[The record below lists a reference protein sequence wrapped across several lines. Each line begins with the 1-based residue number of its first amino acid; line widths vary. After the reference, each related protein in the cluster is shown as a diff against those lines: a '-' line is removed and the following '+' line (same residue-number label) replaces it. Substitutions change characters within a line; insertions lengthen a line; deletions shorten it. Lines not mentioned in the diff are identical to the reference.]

1 MQIINV
7 IETINGVI
15 SQIQSFT
22 IEGDNEEEKQFVV
35 EQAEKCF
42 IDIVKEHEPDLEE
55 EDEENYISDGYDDQ
69 NGYEVQIIWS
79 HNIVQQELTE
89 QPKENNVSYFL
100 FGADACMNLEED
112 DNIEDVLKADTFAI
126 HEFNT
131 KDSISSFLHA
141 YDGWGNQVELTKE
154 QYDFLLKRQEA

>member
-15 SQIQSFT
+15 YQIQSFT
-22 IEGDNEEEKQFVV
+22 IIGGNEEEKQFVV

-42 IDIVKEHEPDLEE
+42 IDIVKEHEPDIEK

-79 HNIVQQELTE
+79 DHIVEQKLAE
-89 QPKENNVSYFL
+89 QPEELKYYL
-100 FGADACMNLEED
+100 FGADACMALEEND
-112 DNIEDVLKADTFAI
+112 DIKDVLEVDTFAL

-131 KDSISSFLHA
+131 NDSISSFLHA
-141 YDGWGNQVELTKE
+141 YDGWGGQVELTKE
-154 QYDFLLKRQEA
+154 QYDFLLSKQ